1 MILASKG
8 LKKTSKMDNEIL
20 TIEQAAEFLQLSKRS
35 VYKLLRE
42 GEIPGRKI
50 LNKWRFEKENLR
62 RWLIKGVEK

>member
-1 MILASKG
+1 
-8 LKKTSKMDNEIL
+8 MDNEIL

>member
-1 MILASKG
+1 
-8 LKKTSKMDNEIL
+8 MDNEIL

-62 RWLIKGVEK
+62 RWLIKGEEK

>member
-42 GEIPGRKI
+42 GKIPGRKI